1 MQIRRTPLYRSP
13 VILYLL
19 RLNRRPHRTR
29 VQDSDHFQRKRISS
43 EAKAKE
49 APVGERSQEILES
62 GSRKYPIIFHI
73 NSGLDLHD
81 KDLEDI
87 YGLLCYHS
95 NKTSSA

>member
-1 MQIRRTPLYRSP
+1 MACLTPLTIEEKP
-13 VILYLL
+13 KV
-19 RLNRRPHRTR
+19 
-29 VQDSDHFQRKRISS
+29 
-43 EAKAKE
+43 
-49 APVGERSQEILES
+49 ES
-62 GSRKYPIIFHI
+62 RSRKYPIIFHI